1 MTSAFATPQDG
12 VRQALELS
20 IERRPD
26 PHTDGL
32 SAADAA
38 WPQRLR
44 RILRA
49 GLTHWA
55 RLDLVDTAELL
66 LTELVTN
73 ALRHGHGCDIGV
85 RIYLQGDNLAI
96 EVNDG
101 SPHVPVPRCPG
112 PDEENGRGLLLVE
125 ALADSW
131 GVSPDGRT
139 TWCTLPPTKGPSE
152 MDPVAATAPVLR
164 EMPLE
169 LPPDPSA
176 VTIARVSGRTKL
188 TMLDWPGNV
197 HAAVDVLGCLV
208 DNAVAH
214 GLTAGQAGQCL
225 SARLGITEARQLIID
240 VTDPNPTFPDFAE
253 AVDGTTGRG
262 LWNAR
267 QHGARLSWFIAS
279 DSDGKTVRA
288 TFEPGR
294 VEL

>member
-1 MTSAFATPQDG
+1 MTSAFATQQDG

-26 PHTDGL
+26 PDADGL

-49 GLTHWA
+49 GLMYWA
-55 RLDLVDTAELL
+55 LPDLVDTAELL

-73 ALRHGHGCDIGV
+73 ALRHAHGRDVGV
-85 RIYLQGDNLAI
+85 RIYLEGENLVI
-96 EVNDG
+96 EVRDG

-112 PDEENGRGLLLVE
+112 PDDESGRGLLLVE
-125 ALADSW
+125 ALAHSW
-131 GVSPDGRT
+131 GVSEDGKT
-139 TWCTLPPTKGPSE
+139 TWCTLPPSKGPSE
-152 MDPVAATAPVLR
+152 MDPVAGTAPVLR

-176 VTIARVSGRTKL
+176 VTIARISGRTKL

-197 HAAVDVLGCLV
+197 HAAIDVLSCLV
-208 DNAVAH
+208 DNAVAY
-214 GLTAGQAGQCL
+214 GLTAGRAGQGL
-225 SARLGITEARQLIID
+225 SARLGITEARELIID
-240 VTDPNPTFPDFAE
+240 VTDPNPKFPNFTE

-279 DSDGKTVRA
+279 DFDGKTVRA
-288 TFEPGR
+288 TLEPVR
-294 VEL
+294 AAL